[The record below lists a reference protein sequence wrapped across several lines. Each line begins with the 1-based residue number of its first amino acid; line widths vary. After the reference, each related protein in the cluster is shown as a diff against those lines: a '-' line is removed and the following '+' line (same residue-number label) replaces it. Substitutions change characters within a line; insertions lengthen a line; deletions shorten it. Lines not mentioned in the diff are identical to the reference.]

1 MNYLN
6 ILNVNFKLELTILFV
21 IIILIILAIV
31 CLTIIKKLK
40 EKQ

>member
-21 IIILIILAIV
+21 TIILIILAIV